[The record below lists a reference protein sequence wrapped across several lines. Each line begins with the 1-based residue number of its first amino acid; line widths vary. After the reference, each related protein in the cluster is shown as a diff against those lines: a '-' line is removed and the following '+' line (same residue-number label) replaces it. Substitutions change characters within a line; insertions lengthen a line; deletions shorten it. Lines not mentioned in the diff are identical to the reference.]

1 MASETPE
8 TAQKTEFETVIGL
21 EVHVQLRT
29 NSKMFCRCSAAYQ
42 DAPPNTHVCPV
53 CQGLPGALPVIN
65 RQAVEWTIKTGLAL
79 DMPIPELSKFDRK
92 NYPYPDL
99 VKGYQISQ
107 FDMPLTG
114 LGHLDI
120 DVDGE
125 TKRVGITRAHLEEDT
140 ARLLHRTNEAGESYS
155 LIDLNRSGVPLMEI
169 VSEPDMRSADEARVY
184 LVSLRQILRYLGV
197 STADMEKGS
206 FRCDAN
212 VSLRPWGQEEF
223 GAKVEVKNMNSF
235 RAVYR
240 ALEFE
245 VVRQTQALRDGE
257 RIVQETRGW
266 TEGEEITTSQRTKEY
281 AADYRYFPEPD
292 LPPMRISRD
301 WVAQIETTLPEL
313 PKARFARFGSQYGL
327 GDFETGLLTEDRDK
341 ADFYE
346 SAVAEL
352 PNDASAEQSKK
363 IANWM
368 TGELARIQ
376 NERGESLGDLK
387 PAPAHFGQLVALI
400 DAGTISSKLAKDV
413 FEAMYETG
421 KDPASIV
428 AESGQTQISDA
439 GELRTIVEQVIAEQ
453 PTAVQDFRDG
463 KDTAI
468 KFLVGQIMRATR
480 GRANPQTATELLKS
494 ALDALDS

>member
-1 MASETPE
+1 MARE
-8 TAQKTEFETVIGL
+8 TEFETVIGL

-29 NSKMFCRCSAAYQ
+29 NSKMFCRCPANYQ
-42 DAPPNTHVCPV
+42 DAPPNTYVCAV

-65 RQAVEWTIKTGLAL
+65 RQAVEWTVKTGLAL
-79 DMPIPELSKFDRK
+79 GMPIPNLSKFDRK

-120 DVDGE
+120 EFGGE
-125 TKRVGITRAHLEEDT
+125 SKRVGITRAHLEEDT

-169 VSEPDMRSADEARVY
+169 VSEPDIRSADEARAY

-212 VSLRPWGQEEF
+212 ISLRPWGQEEF

-245 VVRQTQALRDGE
+245 IVRQTQSLRDGE

-266 TEGEEITTSQRTKEY
+266 VEGEEITASQRTKEY

-292 LPPMRISRD
+292 LPPLHIGRD
-301 WVAQIETTLPEL
+301 WVAEIEASLPEL
-313 PKARFARFGSQYGL
+313 PRARFVRFEAQYGL

-346 SAVAEL
+346 AAVAEL
-352 PNDASAEQSKK
+352 PDAAPPQQAKK

-376 NERGESLGDLK
+376 NERGEGLDELK
-387 PAPAHFGQLVALI
+387 AKPAHFGQLVALI

-413 FEAMYETG
+413 FESMYESG
-421 KDPASIV
+421 KDPESIV

-439 GELRTIVEQVIAEQ
+439 GELQAIVDQVISEQ
-453 PTAVQDFRDG
+453 AAAVQDFRDG

-468 KFLVGQIMRATR
+468 KFLVGQVMGATR
-480 GRANPQTATELLKS
+480 GRANPRTATDLLKS
-494 ALDALDS
+494 ALAALD